1 MKASEE
7 DEKER
12 KRKEI
17 AASRL
22 AKEQLLSETMESIS
36 RRRVEQNTQAKIKYV
51 SVCTCVLL
59 TAL

>member
-36 RRRVEQNTQAKIKYV
+36 RRRVEQNTQTKIKYV
-51 SVCTCVLL
+51 SVCTCVL
-59 TAL
+59 

>member
-36 RRRVEQNTQAKIKYV
+36 RRRVEQNTQ
-51 SVCTCVLL
+51 S
-59 TAL
+59 